1 MPPKAAPK
9 GRIAFLK
16 VESSPFSNSRLDLHT
31 GQEEEKGHQEVIDPF
46 QGEAGRCAAES
57 AWITDFQPLLYQELP
72 VEFAITREMSVHPIS
87 RMPVDRLSLI
97 KNRRGVM
104 IGSEG
109 GVRLIGG

>member
-16 VESSPFSNSRLDLHT
+16 VESSPFSNSRLISIPARRKKKAIRKLLIHSR
-31 GQEEEKGHQEVIDPF
+31 
-46 QGEAGRCAAES
+46 GEAGRCAAEVPG
-57 AWITDFQPLLYQELP
+57 ITDFQPLLYQELP

-104 IGSEG
+104 I
-109 GVRLIGG
+109 R